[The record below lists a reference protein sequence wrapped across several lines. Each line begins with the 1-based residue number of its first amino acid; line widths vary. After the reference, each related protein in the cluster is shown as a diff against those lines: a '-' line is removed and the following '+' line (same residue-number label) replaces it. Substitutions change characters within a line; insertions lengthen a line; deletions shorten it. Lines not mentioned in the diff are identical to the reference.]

1 MVEFEDLFKRI
12 MVDVLRKE
20 ARGLSIAEDLIA
32 GFEKLYATI
41 DNILIRG
48 GRKSVI
54 ASNYSS
60 SSLESENL

>member
-12 MVDVLRKE
+12 MVDVRDKQ
-20 ARGLSIAEDLIA
+20 ARGQSITEDLIA

-41 DNILIRG
+41 DNLLIRA
-48 GRKSVI
+48 GRKLVI

-60 SSLESENL
+60 SFLESENL

>member
-1 MVEFEDLFKRI
+1 MVEFEDLFKII

-32 GFEKLYATI
+32 GFQKLYATI
-41 DNILIRG
+41 DNLLIRA
-48 GRKSVI
+48 GRKLVI

-60 SSLESENL
+60 SSLENEYL

>member
-41 DNILIRG
+41 DNILIRA

>member
-12 MVDVLRKE
+12 MVDVRDKQ
-20 ARGLSIAEDLIA
+20 ARGQSITEDLIA

-41 DNILIRG
+41 DNILIRA